1 MAKSKFR
8 LSKLTP
14 YKGAVLRPEDGK
26 ITNGKFV
33 GTGRYSNRQISVN
46 GKPILSFYQGKD
58 VKPGAKINP
67 AREVLFEADF
77 ELRDKKDG
85 E

>member
-1 MAKSKFR
+1 MAKSKYR

-14 YKGAVLRPEDGK
+14 YKGDVLRPEDGK
-26 ITNGKFV
+26 VTNGKFV
-33 GTGRYSNRQISVN
+33 GTGRYSNRQVSAN
-46 GKPILSFYQGKD
+46 GKPIIIYYSGSD

-67 AREVLFEADF
+67 ARAKLFEADF

>member
-1 MAKSKFR
+1 MAKYR
-8 LSKLTP
+8 LVKLTP
-14 YKGAVLRPEDGK
+14 YKGDVMRPEDGK

-33 GTGRYSNRQISVN
+33 GTGKYSNRQVSAN
-46 GKPILSFYQGKD
+46 GKPIIIYYSGSD

-67 AREVLFEADF
+67 ARAKLFEGTF
-77 ELRDKKDG
+77 EKVNEKDG